1 MRLSQ
6 TTGSVTT
13 CLSNSIESVG
23 SADRKP
29 GARPPLPLLLRAR
42 ARAAKCRTAQDSPN
56 SQDVIAVCAAA
67 VADWHVKDAGTAKLK
82 KQDGGPPPPI
92 ELAENPDILRR
103 LSSHEARPDLVVG
116 FAAETGNLRENAA
129 AKLTRKGCD
138 WIVAND
144 VGGGSVFD
152 SDSNSAL
159 LLTGKETEEWPQMP
173 KSELA
178 ARLVDRIGEHF
189 A

>member
-1 MRLSQ
+1 MLKA
-6 TTGSVTT
+6 G
-13 CLSNSIESVG
+13 E
-23 SADRKP
+23 A
-29 GARPPLPLLLRAR
+29 ALPAE
-42 ARAAKCRTAQDSPN
+42 
-56 SQDVIAVCAAA
+56 IAVCAAA

-138 WIVAND
+138 WIVGNAVTTTD
-144 VGGGSVFD
+144 GGSVFG
-152 SDSNSAL
+152 SDSNSAML
-159 LLTGKETEEWPQMP
+159 ITGNDCENWSMMSKQA
-173 KSELA
+173 LA
-178 ARLVDRIGEHF
+178 ERLVDRIEATF

>member
-1 MRLSQ
+1 MSLSFVELVEVE
-6 TTGSVTT
+6 T
-13 CLSNSIESVG
+13 
-23 SADRKP
+23 
-29 GARPPLPLLLRAR
+29 ARQMLEACEAALPAE
-42 ARAAKCRTAQDSPN
+42 
-56 SQDVIAVCAAA
+56 IAVCAAA
-67 VADWHVKDAGTAKLK
+67 VADWHVKDASTAKLK
-82 KQDGGPPPPI
+82 KQDEAPPPI

-116 FAAETGNLRENAA
+116 FAADTGNLRENAA

-144 VGGGSVFD
+144 VGGGSVFG
-152 SDSNSAL
+152 SNSNSAL
-159 LLTGKETEEWPQMP
+159 LLTGNEIEEWPQMP